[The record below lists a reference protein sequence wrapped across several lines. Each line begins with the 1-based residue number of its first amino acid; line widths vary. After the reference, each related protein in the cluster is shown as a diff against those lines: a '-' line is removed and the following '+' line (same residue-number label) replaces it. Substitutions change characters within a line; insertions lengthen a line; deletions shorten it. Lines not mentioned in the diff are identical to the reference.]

1 MEKDSGMITISR
13 TRSDNPDFIEL
24 VRLLDVDLAQRDG
37 ADHSFYAR
45 FNKIDRIKHVVLA
58 YENEK
63 PL

>member
-45 FNKIDRIKHVVLA
+45 FNKIDRIKHVGLA